1 MKWNENPRHLKKIRE
16 EKIYQCFL
24 NVLTKIVFVYIWAKK
39 HLLDYIKLTNK
50 QAKPIKI
57 LSNLGQISLQKN
69 NPIFLSVQLSEIWV
83 ISIKN
88 SYSSQLIWGKI
99 SRQIKAKFCP
109 NLANGKKKFSEKRS
123 EMEDNQ
129 QRLPFFLRIHA
140 HSGKY
145 HIKKSVSEIFC
156 EMAECKISLFQWKFE
171 KEIMLKRHMTLSS
184 HYNFTCFFI
193 QKTLKVNQTFSQ
205 ENCSFGTG
213 VERL

>member
-1 MKWNENPRHLKKIRE
+1 M
-16 EKIYQCFL
+16 
-24 NVLTKIVFVYIWAKK
+24 
-39 HLLDYIKLTNK
+39 
-50 QAKPIKI
+50 
-57 LSNLGQISLQKN
+57 
-69 NPIFLSVQLSEIWV
+69 
-83 ISIKN
+83 KN
-88 SYSSQLIWGKI
+88 SNPSHLTWGKFYH
-99 SRQIKAKFCP
+99 QLKTKFCP
-109 NLANGKKKFSEKRS
+109 NFECRKIDFSKKRS

-156 EMAECKISLFQWKFE
+156 QMAECKISLLQWKFE

-184 HYNFTCFFI
+184 HYNFTTLLI
-193 QKTLKVNQTFSQ
+193 KKTLKVNQTFSQ